1 MQVPE
6 PQFVLNTTTLA
17 AIGGIMGVLTGAIS
31 FLCKALL
38 DSKDHQIKDLKT
50 AVVHIEET
58 YGADRDYWRDFAVR
72 LLEPAERAMLEE
84 TLNRI
89 NAPPAKQDE

>member
-31 FLCKALL
+31 FLTKALL
-38 DSKDHQIKDLKT
+38 DSKEKQIAELQK
-50 AVVHIEET
+50 
-58 YGADRDYWRDFAVR
+58 DRDYYRDRFTLPGGDVSHVP
-72 LLEPAERAMLEE
+72 EPDRHAPGEQAAEREPHADKD
-84 TLNRI
+84 
-89 NAPPAKQDE
+89 A